1 MHRRMSFLHPFQMTQ
16 YEILGKCIKGL
27 MVYGFLLLGYELV
40 RFCIERIVVWELLEG
55 LLMIRMQLSVCRLE
69 LKPFVL

>member
-1 MHRRMSFLHPFQMTQ
+1 MTQ

-55 LLMIRMQLSVCRLE
+55 LLMIRMQLSVCR
-69 LKPFVL
+69 